1 MNGNNIDKLSSKV
14 YIRISII
21 ELQINCIII
30 NDYDI
35 MINSIINRIAI
46 SVMNSYRI
54 ISINRVKL
62 VFFYYKLNKN

>member
-14 YIRISII
+14 YIRISIT

-54 ISINRVKL
+54 VSINRVKL